1 MNSQKGFI
9 QIPILIAIIV
19 GVIVVG
25 GAGYVGVKQYQ
36 NQQAEKPQQEVVAQ
50 SNQATSTSTSTPEIL
65 EIEKLRQEVEQ
76 LKKQQTSVPK
86 PQVENTAP
94 KKRVALSNAEIIQR
108 VKPATVFIETTEGAG
123 SGMIVDTDGYVLT
136 NAHVVESVSTA
147 NVKLSDGRVLTAL
160 VIGRDENID
169 LAILKINGSNFSR
182 VELGNSDAVVQGDE
196 VFTLGYPFGLEG
208 DVSFKEGTISR
219 KISDETTT
227 YFETSAEIH
236 PGNSGGPLVNKFG
249 EVIGVNTATFGRT
262 IKGISLGETIKLAIP
277 INTAQSYIPDLKL
290 GRNIT
295 VPKPTVSYDE
305 PTPSPAQPPTPTY
318 TPPPPVVYTPPPPP
332 PPPQQPQAINIG
344 SIEIASTFATLRWD
358 VDPGSQYTKSAVNA
372 LNKFRI
378 GCSQD
383 YSYSIWPIGSPQG
396 SFLGFS
402 SGDYRGTISNL
413 SSGTTYHC
421 RIEIY
426 NNASENFVSS
436 SDDYTFTTS
445 VGNP

>member
-1 MNSQKGFI
+1 MNMDSQKGFI

-19 GVIVVG
+19 GVVVVG
-25 GAGYVGVKQYQ
+25 GAGYVAVKQYQ
-36 NQQAEKPQQEVVAQ
+36 DQQTKSVAQ
-50 SNQATSTSTSTPEIL
+50 QSENPIIQNEQATSTPTSTQEIS

-76 LKKQQTSVPK
+76 PKKQQTSAPK
-86 PQVENTAP
+86 QQVVSTAP
-94 KKRVALSNAEIIQR
+94 KKRNVLSNAEIIKR
-108 VKPATVFIETTEGAG
+108 VKPATVFIETTDGAG
-123 SGMIVDTDGYVLT
+123 SGMIISVDGYILT
-136 NAHVVESVSTA
+136 NAHVVEGVSTA
-147 NVKLSDGRVLTAL
+147 KIKLSDGRAQTAL

-169 LAILKINGSNFSR
+169 LAILKISGSDFPK
-182 VELGNSDAVVQGDE
+182 VDLGNSDDVVQGDE

-295 VPKPTVSYDE
+295 KPKPLISSDE
-305 PTPSPAQPPTPTY
+305 PTPLPIQPPAPTY
-318 TPPPPVVYTPPPPP
+318 TPPPSP
-332 PPPQQPQAINIG
+332 PPPQQPKAINVG

-358 VDPGSQYTKSAVNA
+358 VDPGYLYTKSAVNA

-426 NNASENFVSS
+426 NNASENFVSG

-445 VGNP
+445 ATSP